1 MSQQLT
7 VLTDADE
14 RIWLESF
21 RVQAQS
27 DSGRADTLRA
37 PSIEKWTIHGG
48 PGDGVDVV
56 AICVHALGGS
66 CHLRFAVQQ

>member
-21 RVQAQS
+21 RVETQHEAGES
-27 DSGRADTLRA
+27 DTGR
-37 PSIEKWTIHGG
+37 GG
-48 PGDGVDVV
+48 
-56 AICVHALGGS
+56 
-66 CHLRFAVQQ
+66 